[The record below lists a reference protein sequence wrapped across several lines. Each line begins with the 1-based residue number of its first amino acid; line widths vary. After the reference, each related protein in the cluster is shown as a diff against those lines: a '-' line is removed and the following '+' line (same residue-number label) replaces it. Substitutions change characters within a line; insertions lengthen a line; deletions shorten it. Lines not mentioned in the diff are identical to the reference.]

1 MLMNEVNIL
10 LVESSTIDFVFPQ
23 INHSEPLPGI
33 LSGVLPN
40 LRSVAFR
47 SSGGGGIGDLGWLYS
62 SYPKSNSYSIA
73 PSNRLRYWENWL

>member
-40 LRSVAFR
+40 LRSDAFR
-47 SSGGGGIGDLGWLYS
+47 SSGGGKGSGIWVGYIVPTRS
-62 SYPKSNSYSIA
+62 QIPI
-73 PSNRLRYWENWL
+73 P